1 MNYRILHRTI
11 YDYTEPVTVSHH
23 AARLKPRFTDV
34 QKCWD
39 FSLAVTPDPAVR
51 TARPDYFTNQVS
63 FFGIQQIHQR
73 LEITAVS
80 HVAVRRVTPP
90 VLALSPPW
98 EDVATLF
105 RDPVSPEAVE
115 PYQFCFDSP
124 LLHCTPEL
132 ADYARQ
138 SFEGETPLLVGVQE
152 LNRRIHS
159 DFKYD
164 SVATTVATPL
174 DEVLRNR
181 RGVCQDFAHLTI
193 AALRS
198 LGLPA
203 RYVSGYLRTHVP
215 TGRQRLAGADASHA
229 WLSVFCPHVGWVDF
243 DPTNNLLPTEEHIT
257 VAYGRDFSDVS
268 PISGILVGGGSHSV
282 KVAVDVRE
290 EETRYSPAEIHAQL
304 E

>member
-1 MNYRILHRTI
+1 MNYRILHRTV

-23 AARLKPRFTDV
+23 AARVQPRATDV
-34 QKCWD
+34 QRCAD
-39 FSLAVTPDPAVR
+39 FSLAVVPEPAVR
-51 TARPDYFTNQVS
+51 TTRPDYFGNQVS
-63 FFGIQQIHQR
+63 FFGVQQIHRR

-80 HVAVRRVTPP
+80 HVFIRRVTPP
-90 VLALSPPW
+90 ALALSPPW
-98 EDVATLF
+98 EHVAALF
-105 RDPVSPEAVE
+105 RDAVSPEAVE

-124 LLHCTPEL
+124 LIRSTPEL

-138 SFEGETPLLVGVQE
+138 SFGKETPLLVGVQE

-164 SVATTVATPL
+164 SVATTIATPL
-174 DEVLRNR
+174 DEVLHHR
-181 RGVCQDFAHLTI
+181 RGVCQDFAHVAI
-193 AALRS
+193 AGLRS

-215 TGRQRLAGADASHA
+215 PGRQQLTGADASHA
-229 WLSVFCPHVGWVDF
+229 WLSVFSPHVGWVDF

-268 PISGILVGGGSHSV
+268 PISGIIVGGGSHTV

-290 EETRYSPAEIHAQL
+290 EEPRYSAAEIHAQS